1 MITGAPPKVWAMGMP
16 EFLVTDLAD
25 SLGFWTGPMRFRI
38 AYSRPEQQFVYLE
51 HPDGA
56 QMMMYPRDGD
66 WEVGPME
73 HPFGRG
79 VVFQVYVT
87 DVDAHAQAV
96 TAAGLPFYVE
106 PRERWRHWGDRQGGQ
121 REFLVQ
127 DPDGYL
133 VMVAQ
138 RIGERPL
145 P

>member
-16 EFLVTDLAD
+16 EFLITDLER
-25 SLGFWTGPMRFRI
+25 SLAFWRDVLGFRI

-56 QMMMYPRDGD
+56 QMMMYPRDGY

-73 HPFGRG
+73 QPFGRG

-87 DVDAHAQAV
+87 DVDAHARAV
-96 TAAGLPFYVE
+96 SAAGLPFYVE
-106 PRERWRHWGDRQGGQ
+106 MRERWRHWGDRQGGQ

>member
-1 MITGAPPKVWAMGMP
+1 
-16 EFLVTDLAD
+16 
-25 SLGFWTGPMRFRI
+25 
-38 AYSRPEQQFVYLE
+38 
-51 HPDGA
+51 
-56 QMMMYPRDGD
+56 MMMYPRDGD

-73 HPFGRG
+73 RPFGRG
-79 VVFQVYVT
+79 VVFQVYVSRRRT
-87 DVDAHAQAV
+87 RCAHAV

-106 PRERWRHWGDRQGGQ
+106 LRERWRHWGDRQGGQ